1 MSETV
6 RRDDTTAGA
15 TDRAATCETGAAEAV
30 PAPDP
35 TAPLPC
41 PRTVRVDGT
50 YENGGACYGCGACLV
65 PVFAPWN

>member
-1 MSETV
+1 MPTIAGMSETA
-6 RRDDTTAGA
+6 RDDDTTVEA
-15 TDRAATCETGAAEAV
+15 TGAIV
-30 PAPDP
+30 PAAALDP
-35 TAPLPC
+35 SAAPPC

>member
-1 MSETV
+1 MSETA
-6 RRDDTTAGA
+6 RDDATTAGA
-15 TDRAATCETGAAEAV
+15 TGAGTGATAPVA
-30 PAPDP
+30 APDP
-35 TAPLPC
+35 TAPPPC